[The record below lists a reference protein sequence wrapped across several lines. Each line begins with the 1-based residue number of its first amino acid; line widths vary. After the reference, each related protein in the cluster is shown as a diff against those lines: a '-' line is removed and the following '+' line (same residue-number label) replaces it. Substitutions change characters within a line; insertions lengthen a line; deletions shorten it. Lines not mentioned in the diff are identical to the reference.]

1 MPANRTQQ
9 LASIAYQLKLDFY
22 PEDQWGLI
30 GLLEDFKLFNKG
42 IRKKITNVM
51 RSRDDMLESDLRI
64 FDYTYTISTGKSSR
78 RFRQTV
84 FFMDS
89 RKLGLPDFRMR
100 PEQFIHKIGA
110 LIGFEDIDFE
120 EHPDFS
126 RKYYLKS
133 SDEYYLRASL
143 KEGFF
148 KFFSVET
155 GWFVEGLNYYLIFY
169 RKDTLFPPT
178 KIQNFYRKGM
188 EVFDLF
194 KLD

>member
-1 MPANRTQQ
+1 MSANRTQQ
-9 LASIAYQLKLDFY
+9 LSDVAYRLGLDFQA
-22 PEDQWGLI
+22 EDEWGLLA
-30 GLLEDFKLFNKG
+30 LLEDFRLFNRG
-42 IRKKITNVM
+42 IGKEISNIM
-51 RSRDDMLESDLRI
+51 RSRDDLLESDLRI
-64 FDYTYTISTGKSSR
+64 FDYKYVISTGNSSR

-120 EHPDFS
+120 DHSDFS
-126 RKYYLKS
+126 NQYYLKS

-143 KEGFF
+143 QEGFF
-148 KFFSVET
+148 KFFSVEK
-155 GWFVEGLNYYLIFY
+155 GWYLEGLNYYLIFY
-169 RKDTLFPPT
+169 RKDVLFPPD
-178 KIQNFYRKGM
+178 KIRNFYRMGM

>member
-1 MPANRTQQ
+1 MLSNRTQQ
-9 LASIAYQLKLDFY
+9 LADVAYKLGLDFF
-22 PEDQWGLI
+22 PEDEWGLKA
-30 GLLEDFKLFNKG
+30 LLEDFRLFNKG
-42 IRKKITNVM
+42 IGKEITNIM
-51 RSRDDMLESDLRI
+51 RGRDDLLESDLRI
-64 FDYTYTISTGKSSR
+64 FDYKYVISTGNSSR

-100 PEQFIHKIGA
+100 PELFIHKVGA

-120 EHPDFS
+120 EYPDFS
-126 RKYYLKS
+126 NQYYLKS

-148 KFFSVET
+148 KFFSREK
-155 GWFVEGLNYYLIFY
+155 GWYLEGLNYYMIFY
-169 RKDTLFPPT
+169 RKDVLFPPD
-178 KIQNFYRKGM
+178 KIRNFYRMGL

-194 KLD
+194 KFD